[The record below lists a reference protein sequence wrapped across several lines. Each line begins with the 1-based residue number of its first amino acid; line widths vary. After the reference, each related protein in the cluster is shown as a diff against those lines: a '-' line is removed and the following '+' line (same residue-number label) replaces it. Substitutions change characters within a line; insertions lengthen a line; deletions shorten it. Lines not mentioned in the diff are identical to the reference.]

1 MKPNIGLAIKIF
13 LSFARKNQI
22 FLFWKDCMRKLILP
36 IALAATGFAMA
47 ADVEIHGNVDFD
59 FASYFNRDFDPTNA
73 ANQDIDL
80 SVTANLDENVSV
92 TVFTNTKSNITNSDQ
107 ASEIRHGLPRSTAI
121 TSDKD
126 RYTAFNFDGVELRW
140 KPFQDVSFVF
150 GDLTYNAGT
159 FNYYFWRDPSRYAV
173 ISRDQ
178 SVRGFGV
185 EVGNNKFGDGK
196 FYIGATDDSKAA
208 IAVFGTYA
216 LKLLNRPDEHLTITP
231 SVDWVFGSEVGRG
244 YTYFFGTELD
254 YSKSL
259 DILNYGIYAVYG
271 LHPYK
276 GEAVHSF
283 LVEPSLNYNIFN
295 LGMSYFYA
303 IVNKGEDYKAADQI
317 FTDDQML
324 FAIEPSFNITK
335 KFSLGV
341 SFEYH
346 DPDAEVSK
354 DEFKFLGMNFYI
366 YPTLNTNVTFWFGYN
381 FSKDKNPVVGEAT
394 KFSLGMS
401 AHADF

>member
-1 MKPNIGLAIKIF
+1 
-13 LSFARKNQI
+13 
-22 FLFWKDCMRKLILP
+22 MRKLILP

-178 SVRGFGV
+178 TVRGFGV

-196 FYIGATDDSKAA
+196 FYIGATEDSKAA

>member
-1 MKPNIGLAIKIF
+1 
-13 LSFARKNQI
+13 
-22 FLFWKDCMRKLILP
+22 MRKLILP

-354 DEFKFLGMNFYI
+354 DEFKFLGMNFYL

>member
-1 MKPNIGLAIKIF
+1 
-13 LSFARKNQI
+13 
-22 FLFWKDCMRKLILP
+22 MRKLILP

-47 ADVEIHGNVDFD
+47 ADIEIHGNVDFD
-59 FASYFNRDFDPTNA
+59 YASYFDKDFDPTNA

-80 SVTANLDENVSV
+80 SVKANLDENVSV
-92 TVFTNTKSNITNSDQ
+92 TVYTNTKSNISNGEGT
-107 ASEIRHGLPRSTAI
+107 AEIRPGLARSTAI
-121 TSDKD
+121 TDD
-126 RYTAFNFDGVELRW
+126 ANRYTAFNFDGVELRW
-140 KPFQDVSFVF
+140 NPFQDVSFIF

-178 SVRGFGV
+178 SIRGFGI
-185 EVGNNKFGDGK
+185 EVGNQKFGDGK
-196 FYIGATDDSKAA
+196 FYIGATDDSKSAL
-208 IAVFGTYA
+208 AVFGSYA

-231 SVDWVFGSEVGRG
+231 SLDWVFGSDIGRG

-259 DILNYGIYAVYG
+259 EVLNYSIYAVYG
-271 LHPYK
+271 IHPYK

-283 LVEPSLNYNIFN
+283 LVEPSLNYGIFN
-295 LGMSYFYA
+295 LGFNYFYA
-303 IVNKGEDYKAADQI
+303 IVNKGEGDEYKAAPQI
-317 FTDDQML
+317 FTEDQML

-335 KFSLGV
+335 KFTLGV

-354 DEFKFLGMNFYI
+354 DEFEFLGMNFYV
-366 YPTLNTNVTFWFGYN
+366 YPTINTNLVFWFGYN
-381 FSKDKNPVVGEAT
+381 FSKDQNPVVGKT
-394 KFSLGMS
+394 KFALGMS
-401 AHADF
+401 AHAEF

>member
-1 MKPNIGLAIKIF
+1 
-13 LSFARKNQI
+13 
-22 FLFWKDCMRKLILP
+22 MRKLILP

-59 FASYFNRDFDPTNA
+59 FASYFDKDFDPTNA

-140 KPFQDVSFVF
+140 KPFQDVSFIF

-159 FNYYFWRDPSRYAV
+159 FNYYFWRDPSRYAA

-178 SVRGFGV
+178 SIRGFGV
-185 EVGNNKFGDGK
+185 EVGNQKFGDGK
-196 FYIGATDDSKAA
+196 FYIGATDDSKAS

-259 DILNYGIYAVYG
+259 DILNYSVYAVYG

-276 GEAVHSF
+276 GDAVHSF
-283 LVEPSLNYNIFN
+283 LVEPSLNYDIFN
-295 LGMSYFYA
+295 LGFSYYYA
-303 IVNKGEDYKAADQI
+303 IVNKGEDYNAADQI

-324 FAIEPSFNITK
+324 FAIEPSFIITK
-335 KFSLGV
+335 KFALGV

-354 DEFKFLGMNFYI
+354 DEFKFLGMNFYL

>member
-1 MKPNIGLAIKIF
+1 
-13 LSFARKNQI
+13 
-22 FLFWKDCMRKLILP
+22 MRKLILP

-92 TVFTNTKSNITNSDQ
+92 TVFTNTKSNITNSDR

>member
-1 MKPNIGLAIKIF
+1 
-13 LSFARKNQI
+13 
-22 FLFWKDCMRKLILP
+22 MRKLILP

-178 SVRGFGV
+178 TVRGFGV

-354 DEFKFLGMNFYI
+354 DEFKFLGMNFYL

>member
-1 MKPNIGLAIKIF
+1 
-13 LSFARKNQI
+13 
-22 FLFWKDCMRKLILP
+22 MRKLILP

-59 FASYFNRDFDPTNA
+59 FGSYFDRDFDPTNA

-107 ASEIRHGLPRSTAI
+107 ASEIRHGLPRSTSI

-259 DILNYGIYAVYG
+259 EILNYSIYAVYG
-271 LHPYK
+271 IHPYK
-276 GEAVHSF
+276 GESVHSF
-283 LVEPSLNYNIFN
+283 LVEPSLNYGIFN
-295 LGMSYFYA
+295 LGLNYFYA
-303 IVNKGEDYKAADQI
+303 IVNKDEGYKAADQM
-317 FTDDQML
+317 FTEDQML
-324 FAIEPSFNITK
+324 FAVEPSFNITK
-335 KFSLGV
+335 KFSLGL

-354 DEFKFLGMNFYI
+354 DEFEFLGMNFYV
-366 YPTLNTNVTFWFGYN
+366 YPTLNTNLVFWFGYN
-381 FSKDKNPVVGEAT
+381 FSKDKNPVVGKS
-394 KFSLGMS
+394 KFALGMS

>member
-1 MKPNIGLAIKIF
+1 
-13 LSFARKNQI
+13 
-22 FLFWKDCMRKLILP
+22 MRKLILP

-47 ADVEIHGNVDFD
+47 ADIEIHGNVDFD
-59 FASYFNRDFDPTNA
+59 FGSYFDRDFDPTNA

-107 ASEIRHGLPRSTAI
+107 ASEIRHGLPRSTSI

-259 DILNYGIYAVYG
+259 DILNYSIYAVYG

-276 GEAVHSF
+276 GDAVHSF

-295 LGMSYFYA
+295 LGFSYFYA
-303 IVNKGEDYKAADQI
+303 IVNKDDGYKAADQI

-354 DEFKFLGMNFYI
+354 DEFKFLGMNFYL

>member
-1 MKPNIGLAIKIF
+1 
-13 LSFARKNQI
+13 
-22 FLFWKDCMRKLILP
+22 MRKLILP

-47 ADVEIHGNVDFD
+47 ADIEIHGNVDFD

-80 SVTANLDENVSV
+80 SVKANLDENVSV
-92 TVFTNTKSNITNSDQ
+92 TVFTNTKSNITNGEG
-107 ASEIRHGLPRSTAI
+107 AAEIRHGLARSTAI

-140 KPFQDVSFVF
+140 KPFQDVSLVF

-159 FNYYFWRDPSRYAV
+159 FNYYFWRDPSRYAA

-178 SVRGFGV
+178 SLRGFGI
-185 EVGNNKFGDGK
+185 EVGNEKFGDGK
-196 FYIGATDDSKAA
+196 FYIGATDDSKSA

-259 DILNYGIYAVYG
+259 EILNYSVYAVYG
-271 LHPYK
+271 IHPYK

-283 LVEPSLNYNIFN
+283 LVEPSLNYGIFN
-295 LGMSYFYA
+295 LGLNYFYA
-303 IVNKGEDYKAADQI
+303 IVNKGDSDDENYRAAPQI
-317 FTDDQML
+317 FTEDQML
-324 FAIEPSFNITK
+324 FAIEPSFDITK

-346 DPDAEVSK
+346 DPDSEISK
-354 DEFKFLGMNFYI
+354 DEFEFLGMNFYL
-366 YPTLNTNVTFWFGYN
+366 YPTINTNVTFWFGYN
-381 FSKDKNPVVGEAT
+381 FSKNKNPVVGKT
-394 KFSLGMS
+394 KFALGMS
-401 AHADF
+401 AHAEF

>member
-1 MKPNIGLAIKIF
+1 
-13 LSFARKNQI
+13 
-22 FLFWKDCMRKLILP
+22 MRKLILP

-47 ADVEIHGNVDFD
+47 ADIEIHGNVDFD
-59 FASYFNRDFDPTNA
+59 YASYFDKDFDPTNA

-80 SVTANLDENVSV
+80 SVKANLDENVSV
-92 TVFTNTKSNITNSDQ
+92 TVFTNTKSNISNGEGT
-107 ASEIRHGLPRSTAI
+107 AEIRHGLARSTAI
-121 TSDKD
+121 TDD
-126 RYTAFNFDGVELRW
+126 DNRYTAFNFDGVELRW
-140 KPFQDVSFVF
+140 TPFQDVSFVF

-178 SVRGFGV
+178 SIRGFGV
-185 EVGNNKFGDGK
+185 EVGNTKFGDGK

-208 IAVFGTYA
+208 IAVFATYG

-231 SVDWVFGSEVGRG
+231 SVDWVFGDDIGRG

-259 DILNYGIYAVYG
+259 EVLNYSVYAVYG

-276 GEAVHSF
+276 GNAVHSF
-283 LVEPSLNYNIFN
+283 LLEPSLNYGIFN
-295 LGMSYFYA
+295 LGLNYFYA
-303 IVNKGEDYKAADQI
+303 ITNKDYEATPQM
-317 FTDDQML
+317 FTEDQML

-335 KFSLGV
+335 KFTLGL

-346 DPDAEVSK
+346 DPDSEIKK
-354 DEFKFLGMNFYI
+354 DEFKFLGMNFYV
-366 YPTLNTNVTFWFGYN
+366 YPTLNTNVVFWFGYN
-381 FSKDKNPVVGEAT
+381 FSKDKNPVVGKS
-394 KFSLGMS
+394 KFALGMS

>member
-1 MKPNIGLAIKIF
+1 
-13 LSFARKNQI
+13 
-22 FLFWKDCMRKLILP
+22 MRKLILP

-47 ADVEIHGNVDFD
+47 ADIEIHGNVDFD

-259 DILNYGIYAVYG
+259 DILNYSIYAVYG

-276 GEAVHSF
+276 GDAVHSF

-354 DEFKFLGMNFYI
+354 DEFKFLGMNFYL

>member
-1 MKPNIGLAIKIF
+1 
-13 LSFARKNQI
+13 
-22 FLFWKDCMRKLILP
+22 MRKLILP

-59 FASYFNRDFDPTNA
+59 FASYFDKKFDPTNA

-80 SVTANLDENVSV
+80 SVKANLDENVSV
-92 TVFTNTKSNITNSDQ
+92 TVFTNTKSNITNGEGS
-107 ASEIRHGLPRSTAI
+107 AEIRHGLARSTAI
-121 TSDKD
+121 NSDAD

-140 KPFQDVSFVF
+140 TPFQDVSFIF

-178 SVRGFGV
+178 SLRGFGV
-185 EVGNNKFGDGK
+185 EVGNEKFGDGK
-196 FYIGATDDSKAA
+196 FYIGATDDSKSAVA
-208 IAVFGTYA
+208 IFGSYG

-231 SVDWVFGSEVGRG
+231 SVDWVFGSEIGRG

-259 DILNYGIYAVYG
+259 EVLNYSIYAVYG
-271 LHPYK
+271 IHPYK
-276 GEAVHSF
+276 GDAVHSF
-283 LVEPSLNYNIFN
+283 LLEPSLNYGIFN
-295 LGMSYFYA
+295 LGLNYFYA
-303 IVNKGEDYKAADQI
+303 IVNKKEGYKAADQM
-317 FTDDQML
+317 FTEDQML
-324 FAIEPSFNITK
+324 FAIEPSFNVTK

-354 DEFKFLGMNFYI
+354 DEFKFLGMNFYV
-366 YPTLNTNVTFWFGYN
+366 YPTLNTNVIFWFGYN
-381 FSKDKNPVVGEAT
+381 FSKDQNPVVGKS
-394 KFSLGMS
+394 KFALGMS

>member
-1 MKPNIGLAIKIF
+1 
-13 LSFARKNQI
+13 
-22 FLFWKDCMRKLILP
+22 MRKLILP

-59 FASYFNRDFDPTNA
+59 FGSYFDRDFDPTNA

-107 ASEIRHGLPRSTAI
+107 ASEIRHGLPRSTSI

-259 DILNYGIYAVYG
+259 DILNYSIYAVYG

-276 GEAVHSF
+276 GDAVHSF

-295 LGMSYFYA
+295 LGFSYFYA
-303 IVNKGEDYKAADQI
+303 IVNKDDGYKAADQI

-324 FAIEPSFNITK
+324 FAIEPSFNVTK

-354 DEFKFLGMNFYI
+354 DEFKFLGMNFYL

>member
-1 MKPNIGLAIKIF
+1 
-13 LSFARKNQI
+13 
-22 FLFWKDCMRKLILP
+22 MRKLILP

-92 TVFTNTKSNITNSDQ
+92 TVFTNTKSNITDSDQ

-354 DEFKFLGMNFYI
+354 DEFKFLGMNFYL

>member
-1 MKPNIGLAIKIF
+1 
-13 LSFARKNQI
+13 
-22 FLFWKDCMRKLILP
+22 MRKLILP

-178 SVRGFGV
+178 TVRGFGV

-295 LGMSYFYA
+295 LGLSYFYA

>member
-1 MKPNIGLAIKIF
+1 
-13 LSFARKNQI
+13 
-22 FLFWKDCMRKLILP
+22 MRKLILP

-47 ADVEIHGNVDFD
+47 ADIEIHGNVDFD
-59 FASYFNRDFDPTNA
+59 FASYFDKDFDPTNA

-92 TVFTNTKSNITNSDQ
+92 TVFTNTKSNITNGEGT
-107 ASEIRHGLPRSTAI
+107 AEIRHGLARSTAI
-121 TSDKD
+121 TDND
-126 RYTAFNFDGVELRW
+126 NRYTAFNFDGVELRW
-140 KPFQDVSFVF
+140 KPFQDVSLVF

-159 FNYYFWRDPSRYAV
+159 FNYYFWRDPSRYAA

-178 SVRGFGV
+178 SLRGFGI
-185 EVGNNKFGDGK
+185 EVGNQKFGDGK
-196 FYIGATDDSKAA
+196 FYIGATDDSKSA

-259 DILNYGIYAVYG
+259 EVLNYSIYAVYG
-271 LHPYK
+271 IHPYK
-276 GEAVHSF
+276 GESVHSF
-283 LVEPSLNYNIFN
+283 LIEPSLNYGIFN
-295 LGMSYFYA
+295 LGLNYFYA
-303 IVNKGEDYKAADQI
+303 IVNKGEGSTAAPQI

-324 FAIEPSFNITK
+324 FAVEPSFNITK
-335 KFSLGV
+335 KFSMGV

-346 DPDAEVSK
+346 DPDSEVSK
-354 DEFKFLGMNFYI
+354 DEFKFLGMNFYL
-366 YPTLNTNVTFWFGYN
+366 YPTINTNVTFWFGYN
-381 FSKDKNPVVGEAT
+381 FSKDKNPVVGKS
-394 KFSLGMS
+394 KFALGMS
-401 AHADF
+401 AHAEF

>member
-1 MKPNIGLAIKIF
+1 
-13 LSFARKNQI
+13 
-22 FLFWKDCMRKLILP
+22 MRKLILP
-36 IALAATGFAMA
+36 IALAATGLAMA
-47 ADVEIHGNVDFD
+47 ADVEIHGNIDFD
-59 FASYFNRDFDPTNA
+59 FASYFDKKFDPTNA

-80 SVTANLDENVSV
+80 SVKANLDENVSV
-92 TVFTNTKSNITNSDQ
+92 TVFTNTKSNITNGEGS
-107 ASEIRHGLPRSTAI
+107 AEIRHGLARSTAI
-121 TSDKD
+121 NSDAD

-140 KPFQDVSFVF
+140 TPFQDVSFIF

-178 SVRGFGV
+178 SLRGFGV
-185 EVGNNKFGDGK
+185 EVGNEKFGDGK
-196 FYIGATDDSKAA
+196 FYIGATDDSKSAVA
-208 IAVFGTYA
+208 IFGSYG

-231 SVDWVFGSEVGRG
+231 SVDWVFGSEIGRG

-259 DILNYGIYAVYG
+259 EVLNYSIYAVYG
-271 LHPYK
+271 IHPYK
-276 GEAVHSF
+276 GDAVHSF
-283 LVEPSLNYNIFN
+283 LLEPSLNYGIFN
-295 LGMSYFYA
+295 LGLNYFYA
-303 IVNKGEDYKAADQI
+303 IVNKKEGYKAADQM
-317 FTDDQML
+317 FTEDQML
-324 FAIEPSFNITK
+324 FAIEPSFNVTK

-354 DEFKFLGMNFYI
+354 DEFKFLGMNFYV
-366 YPTLNTNVTFWFGYN
+366 YPTLNTNVIFWFGYN
-381 FSKDKNPVVGEAT
+381 FSKDQNPVVGKS
-394 KFSLGMS
+394 KFALGMS

>member
-1 MKPNIGLAIKIF
+1 
-13 LSFARKNQI
+13 
-22 FLFWKDCMRKLILP
+22 MRKLILP

-178 SVRGFGV
+178 TVRGFGV

-196 FYIGATDDSKAA
+196 FYIGATEDSKAA

-354 DEFKFLGMNFYI
+354 DEFKFLGMNFYV

>member
-1 MKPNIGLAIKIF
+1 
-13 LSFARKNQI
+13 
-22 FLFWKDCMRKLILP
+22 MRKLILP

-59 FASYFNRDFDPTNA
+59 FASYFDKKFDPTNA

-80 SVTANLDENVSV
+80 SVKANLDENVSV

-107 ASEIRHGLPRSTAI
+107 AAEIRHGLARSTAI
-121 TSDKD
+121 NSDAD

-140 KPFQDVSFVF
+140 TPFQDVSFIF

-159 FNYYFWRDPSRYAV
+159 FNYYFWRDAGRYAV

-178 SVRGFGV
+178 SIRGFGV

-196 FYIGATDDSKAA
+196 FYIGATDDSKSAV
-208 IAVFGTYA
+208 AVFGSYG

-259 DILNYGIYAVYG
+259 EVLNYSIYAVYG
-271 LHPYK
+271 LHPHK
-276 GEAVHSF
+276 GNAVHSF
-283 LVEPSLNYNIFN
+283 LLEPSLNYGIFN
-295 LGMSYFYA
+295 LGLNYFYA
-303 IVNKGEDYKAADQI
+303 ITNKDYEAAPQM
-317 FTDDQML
+317 FTEDQML

-335 KFSLGV
+335 KFTLGL

-346 DPDAEVSK
+346 DPDSEIKK
-354 DEFKFLGMNFYI
+354 DEFKFLGMNLYV
-366 YPTLNTNVTFWFGYN
+366 YPTLNTNVVFWFGYN
-381 FSKDKNPVVGEAT
+381 FSKDKNPVVGKS
-394 KFSLGMS
+394 KFALGMS

>member
-1 MKPNIGLAIKIF
+1 
-13 LSFARKNQI
+13 
-22 FLFWKDCMRKLILP
+22 MRKLILP
-36 IALAATGFAMA
+36 IAFAATGFAMA

-59 FASYFNRDFDPTNA
+59 FASYFDKKFDPTNA

-80 SVTANLDENVSV
+80 SVKANLDENVSV
-92 TVFTNTKSNITNSDQ
+92 TVFTNTKSNITNGEGS
-107 ASEIRHGLPRSTAI
+107 AEIRHGLARSTAI
-121 TSDKD
+121 NSDAD

-140 KPFQDVSFVF
+140 TPFQDVSFIF

-178 SVRGFGV
+178 SLRGFGV
-185 EVGNNKFGDGK
+185 EVGNEKFGDGK
-196 FYIGATDDSKAA
+196 FYIGATDDSKSAVA
-208 IAVFGTYA
+208 IFGSYG

-231 SVDWVFGSEVGRG
+231 SVDWVFGSEIGRG

-259 DILNYGIYAVYG
+259 EVLNYSIYAVYG
-271 LHPYK
+271 IHPYK
-276 GEAVHSF
+276 GDAVHSF
-283 LVEPSLNYNIFN
+283 LLEPSLNYGIFN
-295 LGMSYFYA
+295 LGLNYFYA
-303 IVNKGEDYKAADQI
+303 IVNKKEGYKAADQM
-317 FTDDQML
+317 FTEDQML
-324 FAIEPSFNITK
+324 FAIEPSFNVTK

-354 DEFKFLGMNFYI
+354 DEFKFLGMNFYV
-366 YPTLNTNVTFWFGYN
+366 YPTLNTNVIFWFGYN
-381 FSKDKNPVVGEAT
+381 FSKDQNPVVGKS
-394 KFSLGMS
+394 KFALGMS

>member
-1 MKPNIGLAIKIF
+1 
-13 LSFARKNQI
+13 
-22 FLFWKDCMRKLILP
+22 MRKLILP

-59 FASYFNRDFDPTNA
+59 FASYFDKDFDPTNA

-107 ASEIRHGLPRSTAI
+107 SAEIRHGLARSTAI
-121 TSDKD
+121 NSDAD

-140 KPFQDVSFVF
+140 TPFQDVSFIF

-159 FNYYFWRDPSRYAV
+159 FNYYFWRDPSRYAA

-178 SVRGFGV
+178 SIRGFGV
-185 EVGNNKFGDGK
+185 EVGNQKFGDGK
-196 FYIGATDDSKAA
+196 FYIGATDDSKAS

-259 DILNYGIYAVYG
+259 DILNYSVYAVYG

-276 GEAVHSF
+276 GDAVHSF
-283 LVEPSLNYNIFN
+283 LVEPSLNYDIFN
-295 LGMSYFYA
+295 LGFSYYYA

-335 KFSLGV
+335 KFALGV

-354 DEFKFLGMNFYI
+354 DEFKFLGMNFYL

>member
-1 MKPNIGLAIKIF
+1 
-13 LSFARKNQI
+13 
-22 FLFWKDCMRKLILP
+22 MRKLILP

-47 ADVEIHGNVDFD
+47 ADIEIHGNVDFD

-80 SVTANLDENVSV
+80 SVKANLDENVSV
-92 TVFTNTKSNITNSDQ
+92 TVFTNTKSNITNGEG
-107 ASEIRHGLPRSTAI
+107 AAEIRHGLARSTAI

-140 KPFQDVSFVF
+140 KPFQDVSLVF

-159 FNYYFWRDPSRYAV
+159 FNYYFWRDPSRYAA

-178 SVRGFGV
+178 SLRGFGI
-185 EVGNNKFGDGK
+185 EVGNEKFGDGK
-196 FYIGATDDSKAA
+196 FYIGATDDSKSA

-259 DILNYGIYAVYG
+259 EALNYSVYAVYG
-271 LHPYK
+271 IHPYK

-283 LVEPSLNYNIFN
+283 LVEPSLNYGIFN
-295 LGMSYFYA
+295 LGLNYFYA
-303 IVNKGEDYKAADQI
+303 IVNKGEGYTAAPQI

-324 FAIEPSFNITK
+324 FAIEPSFDITK
-335 KFSLGV
+335 KFSMGV

-346 DPDAEVSK
+346 DPDSEISK
-354 DEFKFLGMNFYI
+354 DEFEFLGMNFYL
-366 YPTLNTNVTFWFGYN
+366 YPTINTNVTFWFGYN
-381 FSKDKNPVVGEAT
+381 FSKNKNPVVEKT
-394 KFSLGMS
+394 KFALGMS
-401 AHADF
+401 AHAEF

>member
-1 MKPNIGLAIKIF
+1 
-13 LSFARKNQI
+13 
-22 FLFWKDCMRKLILP
+22 MRKIILP
-36 IALAATGFAMA
+36 IALAATSFALA
-47 ADVEIHGNVDFD
+47 ADIEIHGNVDFD
-59 FASYFNRDFDPTNA
+59 IGSYFDKDFDPTNA

-92 TVFTNTKSNITNSDQ
+92 TVFTNTKSNVTNSDQ
-107 ASEIRHGLPRSTAI
+107 PAEIRHGLARSTAI

-140 KPFQDVSFVF
+140 KPFQDVSFIF

-173 ISRDQ
+173 VSRDQ
-178 SVRGFGV
+178 SLRGFGV
-185 EVGNNKFGDGK
+185 EVGNDKYGDGK
-196 FYIGATDDSKAA
+196 FYIGATDDSKSS
-208 IAVFGTYA
+208 IAVFGSYG

-231 SVDWVFGSEVGRG
+231 SVDWVFGSEIGRG

-259 DILNYGIYAVYG
+259 EVFNYSVYAVYG
-271 LHPYK
+271 IHPYK
-276 GEAVHSF
+276 GNAVHSF
-283 LVEPSLNYNIFN
+283 LVEPSLNYGLFN
-295 LGMSYFYA
+295 LGFNYFYA
-303 IVNKGEDYKAADQI
+303 IVNKGEGYKAKDQI

-324 FAIEPSFNITK
+324 FAVEPSFNITK
-335 KFSLGV
+335 KFTLGV

-346 DPDAEVSK
+346 DPDSEIKK
-354 DEFKFLGMNFYI
+354 DEFKFLGMNFYV
-366 YPTLNTNVTFWFGYN
+366 YPTINTNLVFWFGYN
-381 FSKDKNPVVGEAT
+381 FSKDKNPVVQKT
-394 KFSLGMS
+394 KFTLGMS

>member
-1 MKPNIGLAIKIF
+1 M
-13 LSFARKNQI
+13 
-22 FLFWKDCMRKLILP
+22 P
-36 IALAATGFAMA
+36 IALAATGFALA
-47 ADVEIHGNVDFD
+47 ADIEIHGNVDFD
-59 FASYFNRDFDPTNA
+59 YASYFDKKFDPTNA

-107 ASEIRHGLPRSTAI
+107 ASEIRHGLARSTAI
-121 TSDKD
+121 TSDND

-259 DILNYGIYAVYG
+259 EILNYSIYAVYG
-271 LHPYK
+271 IHPYK
-276 GEAVHSF
+276 GESVHSF
-283 LVEPSLNYNIFN
+283 LVEPSLNYGIFN
-295 LGMSYFYA
+295 LGLNYFYA
-303 IVNKGEDYKAADQI
+303 IVNKDEGYKAADQM
-317 FTDDQML
+317 FTEDQML
-324 FAIEPSFNITK
+324 FAVEPSFNITK
-335 KFSLGV
+335 KFSLGL

-354 DEFKFLGMNFYI
+354 DEFEFLGMNFYV
-366 YPTLNTNVTFWFGYN
+366 YPTLNTNLVFWFGYN
-381 FSKDKNPVVGEAT
+381 FSKDQNPVVGKS
-394 KFSLGMS
+394 KFALGMS

>member
-1 MKPNIGLAIKIF
+1 
-13 LSFARKNQI
+13 
-22 FLFWKDCMRKLILP
+22 MRKLILP

-59 FASYFNRDFDPTNA
+59 FASYFDKDFDPTNA

-140 KPFQDVSFVF
+140 KPFQDVSFIF

-159 FNYYFWRDPSRYAV
+159 FNYYFWRDPSRYAA

-178 SVRGFGV
+178 NIRGFGV
-185 EVGNNKFGDGK
+185 EVGIQKFGDGK
-196 FYIGATDDSKAA
+196 FYIGATDDSKAS

-259 DILNYGIYAVYG
+259 DILNYSVYAVYG

-276 GEAVHSF
+276 GDAVHSF
-283 LVEPSLNYNIFN
+283 LVEPSLNYDIFN
-295 LGMSYFYA
+295 LGFSYYYA

-335 KFSLGV
+335 KFALGV

-354 DEFKFLGMNFYI
+354 DEFKFLGMNFYL

-394 KFSLGMS
+394 KFFLGMS

>member
-1 MKPNIGLAIKIF
+1 
-13 LSFARKNQI
+13 
-22 FLFWKDCMRKLILP
+22 MRKLILP

-59 FASYFNRDFDPTNA
+59 FGSYFNRDFDPTNA

-107 ASEIRHGLPRSTAI
+107 ASEIRHGLPRSTSI

-259 DILNYGIYAVYG
+259 DILNYSIYAVYG

-276 GEAVHSF
+276 GDAVHSF

-295 LGMSYFYA
+295 LGFNYFYA
-303 IVNKGEDYKAADQI
+303 IVNKDDGYKAADQI

-335 KFSLGV
+335 KFALGV

-354 DEFKFLGMNFYI
+354 DEFKFLGMNFYL